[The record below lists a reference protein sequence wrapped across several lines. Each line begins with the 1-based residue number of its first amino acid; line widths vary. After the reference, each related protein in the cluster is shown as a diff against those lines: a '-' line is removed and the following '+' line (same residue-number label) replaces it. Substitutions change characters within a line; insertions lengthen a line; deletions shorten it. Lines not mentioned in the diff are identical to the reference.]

1 MGAPPLQALL
11 PPRPRWLV
19 RRLDV
24 HHHHHPCVGLLFVL
38 QTRTSS
44 SRTQRSSLTT
54 LVYCID
60 TLQAA
65 RLHHGAQHVR
75 LGHRIRHE
83 PPSRCLQHTL
93 EHQTQ
98 TRIWG
103 EGIK

>member
-60 TLQAA
+60 TLQDVVVAFTMERNMSVWAIRFDMNLLVAA
-65 RLHHGAQHVR
+65 Y
-75 LGHRIRHE
+75 
-83 PPSRCLQHTL
+83 S
-93 EHQTQ
+93 
-98 TRIWG
+98 TR
-103 EGIK
+103 

>member
-60 TLQAA
+60 TLQAVVVA
-65 RLHHGAQHVR
+65 FTMERNMSVWAIGFDMNLLVAAY
-75 LGHRIRHE
+75 
-83 PPSRCLQHTL
+83 S
-93 EHQTQ
+93 
-98 TRIWG
+98 TR
-103 EGIK
+103 